1 MQKLISE
8 LTRLYCPSGALAPA
22 VLAQNLLGQTTL
34 PLSLVTAGGQTSA
47 IVIPFGSMAE
57 GGDTRHWS
65 LLCEVANALQVQLGL
80 PAPAVSISGTDG
92 YKLWLSLAS
101 PVPVCL
107 AQQFLE
113 RLHAAYFPDLPLAP
127 DTASAPVE
135 LPPCLH
141 HASGKWAAF
150 IHPGLGASFAGEAGL
165 EMAPPFAGQSALLEG
180 LHSITPA
187 QFAHAMAQLQ
197 PATALAPAPV
207 PSALLATPEGL
218 LLKDATLEQIVRHLH
233 ARQIEPTFRYLVPN
247 PA

>member
-1 MQKLISE
+1 
-8 LTRLYCPSGALAPA
+8 
-22 VLAQNLLGQTTL
+22 
-34 PLSLVTAGGQTSA
+34 
-47 IVIPFGSMAE
+47 VIPFPNMADGAE
-57 GGDTRHWS
+57 TRHWTS
-65 LLCEVANALQVQLGL
+65 LCEVANALQVQLGL
-80 PAPAVSISGTDG
+80 PAPAVSISGNDG
-92 YKLWLSLAS
+92 YKLWLSLAT
-101 PVPVCL
+101 PVPVSL

-113 RLHAAYFPDLPLAP
+113 RLHTAYFPDLPLAP

-187 QFAHAMAQLQ
+187 QLAHAMAQLQ
-197 PATALAPAPV
+197 PATAPAAPAPAV
-207 PSALLATPEGL
+207 TPSLPAGL

-233 ARQIEPTFRYLVPN
+233 ARQIEPTFRHLIPH